1 MPVYVSNIRIK
12 TNKQKNPLT
21 GKLSNKMK
29 KKKKERR
36 EREKT
41 KEMRSPNTQGKE
53 NLTGENERE
62 SPMQ

>member
-29 KKKKERR
+29 KKKRQ

>member
-29 KKKKERR
+29 KKKKKEER
-36 EREKT
+36 EREQK
-41 KEMRSPNTQGKE
+41 K
-53 NLTGENERE
+53 
-62 SPMQ
+62 